1 MTECKTYLL
10 LCDQLPDELTEFR
23 IQITN
28 VSAALVVWLKDKFGN
43 LWKLSK
49 TSNAEGIISI
59 LASEFPS
66 RFFNPHMGLV
76 KIWMEIDGVSY
87 KVFSNGV
94 NYEGILVGVAKIFN
108 APITTINLTQNST
121 VLVPVAGLGDD
132 AFGFLVDDNNNAIN

>member
-10 LCDQLPDELTEFR
+10 LCDQLPDGLTEFR

-28 VSAALVVWLKDKFGN
+28 VSTVLVVWLKDKFGN

-49 TSNAEGIISI
+49 TSSADGVITI
-59 LASEFPS
+59 LASEFPA

-76 KIWMEIDGVSY
+76 KIWIEIDGVVY
-87 KVFSNGV
+87 KVFSKGV
-94 NYEGILVGVAKIFN
+94 NYEGILVGIAKIVN

-121 VLVPVAGLGDD
+121 VLVPVDALGDD
-132 AFGFLVDDNNNAIN
+132 ASGFLIDDNNNAIT